1 MNIFTIEIP
10 EQRTAFV
17 FGRQVAQLPVTFEAA
32 HYPTG
37 DETKRPAFVL
47 SLSTLTQQIEIWPT
61 RAEIAALIRF
71 LHAHIK
77 QRANHPHQISDET
90 I

>member
-17 FGRQVAQLPVTFEAA
+17 FGRQVVQLPVIFEAA
-32 HYPTG
+32 HYPTD

-71 LHAHIK
+71 LHTQLK
-77 QRANHPHQISDET
+77 RPERAPGHCSDCE
-90 I
+90 